1 MKDSSLFRPLCRFL
15 MAACFLAA
23 SLYHCTA
30 QVTEPPVYPLT
41 VSIVAPTNGA
51 VFAAPASVQITADLQ
66 DYGAYPNR
74 IAFYA
79 GTNLLVSLILDPI
92 GPSETNGL
100 VVPVQYTWSNVPVGA
115 YTLTAVA
122 SDTRGTIVTSAPVKI
137 TVTSSNPP
145 VPVVTIVATDPIASI
160 FGDTGTFTVYRTGP
174 VSSLSNS
181 LTVFYSI
188 GGTASNGVDYVTLPN
203 SVTIPSG
210 ASSAQITV
218 TPINDSALDAN
229 ETVDLQL
236 TQTPYGSPIIT
247 YLVGSPSNA
256 VVTILGNLPP
266 TVGIVLPTNGAVFT
280 APANIQIL
288 AKASDPGGFVRTVEF
303 FAGTKSLGIVTNN
316 PIVLEPLAP
325 TAGNG
330 STVYPINLFSLL
342 WSNVLAG
349 SYTLTAVATDNGG
362 VMATSAPVNITVST
376 ILPPPPTNIPPVVAI
391 ESPTNGATFPANANI
406 QICASALD
414 VDGFVTTV
422 QFFAG
427 TTSLGIVTNYPILVA
442 DVPNSPLPPYHMLCL
457 TWSNVPPG
465 AYTLTAVA
473 TDNGGATGTS
483 APVNITVVTNLPPP
497 TNIPPVVAIETP
509 INGSIFD
516 APANIPIVAYAHDP
530 DGFVH
535 TVEFFAGTTSLGIV
549 TNNPIVV
556 DPPVSPGTGIVYP
569 VSTPFHILWSGVP
582 TGSYTLTAVATD
594 FGGASTTSAPVKITV
609 TASTAPPVVTII
621 ATDPIASVCTNF
633 PCAMPAT
640 AFANYCGG
648 TNTATFLV
656 RRAGDTNHAI
666 TVDYSIGGT
675 ASNGVDYVTLPG
687 YVTIPAGQRYGLVT
701 IVPRKAIHASAQSF
715 LTVILALTEPP
726 PPVVTPPPYIIGW
739 PGKAEAIILQDCNTP
754 WPVTGILPDASFHVC
769 LPGTN
774 GMNFCLQVSTNL
786 INWAPLCTNTVVKG
800 SIEFVDPEAGTLG
813 KRYYRAVPVPSPAI
827 Y

>member
-1 MKDSSLFRPLCRFL
+1 MKGSSQFRSLCRIL
-15 MAACFLAA
+15 TIA
-23 SLYHCTA
+23 SLLVAVVSRSPA
-30 QVTEPPVYPLT
+30 QITEPPVYPLT
-41 VSIVAPTNGA
+41 VSIVSPTNGA
-51 VFAAPASVQITADLQ
+51 VFAAPTNIQITADLK
-66 DYGAYPNR
+66 DYGAYPDR

-79 GTNLLVSLILDPI
+79 GTNLLVSLIMDPI

-122 SDTRGTIVTSAPVKI
+122 TDTRGTTVTSAPVNI
-137 TVTSSNPP
+137 TVTSSTPP
-145 VPVVTIVATDPIASI
+145 VPTVTIVATDPIASVS
-160 FGDTGTFTVYRTGP
+160 GDPGTFTVYRTGP
-174 VSSLSNS
+174 SSSVSNS

-203 SVTIPSG
+203 NVIIPAG

-218 TPINDSALDAN
+218 TPINDSALDGN
-229 ETVDLQL
+229 ETVILQL
-236 TQTPYGSPIIT
+236 TQPPYDSSIIT

-266 TVGIVLPTNGAVFT
+266 TVGIVFPTNGATFT

-288 AKASDPGGFVRTVEF
+288 AKASDPGGFVRTVQF
-303 FAGTKSLGIVTNN
+303 FAGTNSLGIVTNH
-316 PIVLEPLAP
+316 PIVPEPLTPAA
-325 TAGNG
+325 TDG
-330 STVYPINLFSLL
+330 SIVYPINLFSLL

-349 SYTLTAVATDNGG
+349 SYTLTAVATDSSG
-362 VMATSAPVNITVST
+362 VMATSAPVNITVT
-376 ILPPPPTNIPPVVAI
+376 TNPPPPPTNIPPVVAI
-391 ESPTNGATFPANANI
+391 ESPTNGQKFLANANI

-427 TTSLGIVTNYPILVA
+427 TNSLGIVTNYPILVA
-442 DVPNSPLPPYHMLCL
+442 DTPGSGLPPFHMLCL

-483 APVNITVVTNLPPP
+483 APVNITVITNLPPP

-509 INGSIFD
+509 LNGAVFE
-516 APANIPIVAYAHDP
+516 APANIPVVAYAHDP
-530 DGFVH
+530 DGYVR
-535 TVEFFAGTTSLGIV
+535 TVQFFAGTKSLGIV
-549 TNNPIVV
+549 TNIPIVV
-556 DPPVSPGTGIVYP
+556 DPPVSPAAGIVYP
-569 VSTPFHILWSGVP
+569 VTTPFHILWSGVAA
-582 TGSYTLTAVATD
+582 GSYTLTAVATD
-594 FGGASTTSAPVKITV
+594 NDGASTTSAPVNITV
-609 TASTAPPVVTII
+609 TTSTVPPVVTII

-633 PCAMPAT
+633 PCVMPAT

-656 RRAGDTNHAI
+656 RRAGDTNHDL

-687 YVTIPAGQRYGLVT
+687 YVTIPSGQRYSLIT
-701 IVPRKAIHASAQSF
+701 IVPRKAIHASAQPF

-739 PGKAEAIILQDCNTP
+739 PGKAEAIIFQECNVP
-754 WPVTGILPDASFHVC
+754 WPVTGILPDTSFHVC

-774 GMNFCLQVSTNL
+774 GMNFCLQISTNL
-786 INWAPLCTNTVVKG
+786 IDWIPLCTNTVVKG
-800 SIEFVDPEAGTLG
+800 AVEFVDPEATTFS
-813 KRYYRAVPVPSPAI
+813 KRYYRAVPVPGPAV